1 MSGPSDIKSAAEA
14 SSAQI
19 VDPKEI
25 ALTDRKKLMQVMSE
39 AGKLMLDQAGGI
51 VTFDQKIAAHRDK
64 REKLR
69 KALKESTKEK
79 RKVEKQQTRARK
91 KFQGSHTAELYAECL
106 KRKQDEVSR
115 DIKKAEKDEKLKR
128 ILLKRSVAADPLPV
142 QPPGQ
147 PIRDD
152 PHPEEQTDI
161 ESLEGEPPQPQ
172 S

>member
-1 MSGPSDIKSAAEA
+1 MSGRPEVTSAAAACATEM
-14 SSAQI
+14 

-25 ALTDRKKLMQVMSE
+25 TVTDRKKLMQVMSD
-39 AGKLMLDQAGGI
+39 AGKLMLDQAGTI
-51 VTFDQKIAAHRDK
+51 VTFDQKIAAHNVK
-64 REKLR
+64 RENLR

-152 PHPEEQTDI
+152 PNPEEQTDI
-161 ESLEGEPPQPQ
+161 ESMEGEPPKPP

>member
-1 MSGPSDIKSAAEA
+1 MSDPSALRSAAAA
-14 SSAQI
+14 SSASI
-19 VDPKEI
+19 VDPRDI
-25 ALTDRKKLMQVMSE
+25 TLTDRKKLMTVMSE

-51 VTFDQKIAAHRDK
+51 VTFDQKIAAHKVK
-64 REKLR
+64 RENLR

-106 KRKQDEVSR
+106 KRNQDEVSR
-115 DIKKAEKDEKLKR
+115 RIKREEKEEKLKR

-152 PHPEEQTDI
+152 PNPEEQTDI
-161 ESLEGEPPQPQ
+161 ESLEGEPPKPP